1 MAGHSKFANI
11 KHKKEKED
19 FKRGKIFT
27 KLAKEIT
34 IACKISGSDPNFN
47 PRLRLAISKAKASN
61 MPKDNIEKAIKKGS
75 GEIEGSHLLEV
86 RYEGYGVGGVAV
98 IVDTLTDNKNRT
110 ASEIRHAF
118 SKFGGNLGETGSVS
132 WIFDKKGVISVDKE
146 ESSEEDIINL
156 ALKVGAEDVITTKEK
171 YLVLT
176 DPSSLYEV
184 SDKINLKKDVG
195 MSMIPQNTIMLGGEE
210 REKFI
215 NMLNFMDDLDDVQNI
230 YSNIEEI

>member
-1 MAGHSKFANI
+1 
-11 KHKKEKED
+11 
-19 FKRGKIFT
+19 
-27 KLAKEIT
+27 
-34 IACKISGSDPNFN
+34 
-47 PRLRLAISKAKASN
+47 

-156 ALKVGAEDVITTKEK
+156 ALKVGAEDVITAKEK